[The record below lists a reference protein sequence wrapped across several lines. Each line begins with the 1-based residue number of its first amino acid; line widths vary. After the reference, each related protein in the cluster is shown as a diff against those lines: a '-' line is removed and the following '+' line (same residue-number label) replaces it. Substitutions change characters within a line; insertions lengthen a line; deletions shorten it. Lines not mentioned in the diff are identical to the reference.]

1 MNWVDLT
8 GTPCLVL
15 EPEPLITF
23 NCLKPI
29 FSATF
34 EEEPLKSIVRMIN
47 SSLPLEFILDSGSQ
61 RRQRSGQ

>member
-23 NCLKPI
+23 NCIKAIL
-29 FSATF
+29 SATF
-34 EEEPLKSIVRMIN
+34 EEEPLKSIARMIN